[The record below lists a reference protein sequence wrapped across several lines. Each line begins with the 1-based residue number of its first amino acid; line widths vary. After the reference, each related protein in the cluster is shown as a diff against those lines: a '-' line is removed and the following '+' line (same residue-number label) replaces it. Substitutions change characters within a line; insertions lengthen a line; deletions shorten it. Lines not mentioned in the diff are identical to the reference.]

1 MRRRILAGLTALLLF
16 AGPLT
21 LTLTGTWGYALRQ
34 LCPQLVPDQVL
45 EDRLSGATWLRQG
58 RFALNGLGGNREQN
72 GVFLG
77 TDGALMLDV
86 QPEDPQISNR
96 NLLGILDFLED
107 HQRPTYL
114 MLIPTACAIHQS
126 KVPYSE
132 VAPLYDQRQ
141 LIDSVYQRASGLV
154 TTIDVYATL
163 FRNQNEYL
171 YYNTEHNLTGLGGYY
186 VYVTA
191 ARRLGQSHPR
201 GIEEFSVHHLAED
214 YYGSLYLRA
223 PYANVTPDRV
233 SAYSFSQFWRTYTMT
248 KWDEEGPRRYYTL
261 YPQERQAL
269 EGPMEVLFGGEAPI
283 TDIQVKSGDSA
294 NNYNQTLLIF
304 GDQSVYSY
312 LPFLLA
318 SYERVTVVD
327 TRLATR
333 EQLSLLE
340 VSQYSQVLF
349 SYLAD
354 QFLNQD
360 QTSLLQAL
368 PRLQVE
374 D

>member
-1 MRRRILAGLTALLLF
+1 
-16 AGPLT
+16 
-21 LTLTGTWGYALRQ
+21 
-34 LCPQLVPDQVL
+34 
-45 EDRLSGATWLRQG
+45 
-58 RFALNGLGGNREQN
+58 
-72 GVFLG
+72 
-77 TDGALMLDV
+77 
-86 QPEDPQISNR
+86 
-96 NLLGILDFLED
+96 
-107 HQRPTYL
+107 
-114 MLIPTACAIHQS
+114 
-126 KVPYSE
+126 
-132 VAPLYDQRQ
+132 
-141 LIDSVYQRASGLV
+141 
-154 TTIDVYATL
+154 
-163 FRNQNEYL
+163 
-171 YYNTEHNLTGLGGYY
+171 
-186 VYVTA
+186 
-191 ARRLGQSHPR
+191 
-201 GIEEFSVHHLAED
+201 
-214 YYGSLYLRA
+214 
-223 PYANVTPDRV
+223 
-233 SAYSFSQFWRTYTMT
+233 
-248 KWDEEGPRRYYTL
+248 
-261 YPQERQAL
+261 
-269 EGPMEVLFGGEAPI
+269 MEVLFGGEAPI